1 MNSTFINDGNDL
13 IDASGIQERN
23 IPKRTLRS
31 MTIKQ
36 LFQIT
41 GGIIDNT
48 NVTTIS
54 IVGFVRELT
63 KTNTGLNFKLFD
75 TTEIIDINFWPNGN
89 YDESLI
95 DSIHEGY
102 IVKIIGTLRLFN
114 DKKIVVCNVFKV
126 VDGNYLIY
134 HLINAAY
141 QKKMLT
147 TTENKTTTSAN
158 ANIETEI
165 LNLIKENQSNMGIH
179 IDTIIAMLGN
189 DFEEKEI
196 ILCINNLKNN
206 KKLIQEGENYM
217 LK

>member
-1 MNSTFINDGNDL
+1 MNSTFINDGNDSV
-13 IDASGIQERN
+13 DASVIQERN
-23 IPKRTLRS
+23 IPKKTLRS

-48 NVTTIS
+48 SVTTIS
-54 IVGFVRELT
+54 IVGFVRELN
-63 KTNTGLNFKLFD
+63 KTNTGLTFKLFD
-75 TTEIIDINFWPNGN
+75 TTETIDINFWPNGN
-89 YDESLI
+89 YDESLV

-102 IVKIIGTLRLFN
+102 IIKIIGTLRTFN
-114 DKKIVVCNVFKV
+114 DKKIVVCNIFKV

-141 QKKMLT
+141 QKKMLVT
-147 TTENKTTTSAN
+147 MKNKEVSNEDT
-158 ANIETEI
+158 NIEKEI